1 MRQVLDH
8 HLAQLEQSVL
18 GAILLRPEVLAELS
32 DLETADFYDL
42 RAQAVWTAVR
52 KLEAAGQPVDQVT
65 IGAELERAGRLEAVG
80 WSYLGEVAL
89 CVPTPDNAVEY
100 ARRVRADG
108 LRRRLAAVLHEC
120 EQMAR
125 SGEHDPEDVISTAQ
139 SGLLELG
146 RAQANAGRPIGD
158 AVEARWRRI
167 EAIAQARADG
177 SLALSGYPTGVSGLD
192 DLTGGWQPGIVS
204 IVAARPGM
212 GKSSLA
218 MATAFACAKAG
229 HGVHVFSLEDSEES
243 YADRLL
249 SRLSRVPSSQLRS
262 ARLDSLEVGRVLA
275 AVSTMRAEKRWQI
288 DETAGIGAET
298 AVRRM
303 RACKRRIDTR
313 VAILDYATLLAKQR
327 GESAHDA
334 ASRAMVTLAASA
346 KQDRIAWVVLAQ
358 LNRQVES
365 RPDKRPVLSDL
376 RESGSFEEMSKMV
389 VALYRGAYY
398 GGNPRPGID
407 YPEGARPPSHD
418 EWQRQVQ
425 LLVLKN
431 SNGPTDT
438 VHARWDG
445 PTTTIW

>member
-1 MRQVLDH
+1 MRAVDP

-18 GAILLRPEVLAELS
+18 GAVLLRPESLAELPE
-32 DLETADFYDL
+32 LETLDFHDL
-42 RAQAVWTAVR
+42 RAQAVWSVIR
-52 KLEAAGQPVDQVT
+52 QLEAAGQPIDAVT
-65 IGAELERAGRLEAVG
+65 IGDELHRAGRLDAVG

-108 LRRRLAAVLHEC
+108 LRRRLAALLHEC

-125 SGEHDPEDVISTAQ
+125 AGEVDPEEVMAATQ
-139 SGLLELG
+139 SGIDQLSKG
-146 RAQANAGRPIGD
+146 QAQAGRTIGD
-158 AVEARWRRI
+158 AVEARWRKI
-167 EAIAQARADG
+167 ESIAQARADG
-177 SLALSGYPTGVSGLD
+177 SLALSGYPTGVAGLD
-192 DLTGGWQPGIVS
+192 DLVGGWQPGIVS

-262 ARLDSLEVGRVLA
+262 ARLDQGEVGRVMS
-275 AVSTMRAEKRWQI
+275 AVSTMRGERRWQI
-288 DETAGIGAET
+288 DETAGLSAEA

-303 RACKRRIDTR
+303 RACKRKVGTK
-313 VAILDYATLLAKQR
+313 VAILDYATLLAKLR
-327 GESAHDA
+327 GESPHDA
-334 ASRAMVTLAASA
+334 ASRAMATLAASA
-346 KQDRIAWVVLAQ
+346 KQDRVAWVVMAQ
-358 LNRQVES
+358 LNRQVEA

-407 YPEGARPPSHD
+407 YPEGARPPSND

>member
-1 MRQVLDH
+1 VTRVTDPHM
-8 HLAQLEQSVL
+8 AELEQSVL
-18 GAILLRPEVLAELS
+18 GAVLLHPGVLDELA
-32 DLETADFYDL
+32 DLEVGDFHDL
-42 RAQAVWTAVR
+42 RAQAVWGAIR
-52 KLEAAGQPVDQVT
+52 QLEAAGQPVDAVT
-65 IGAELERAGRLEAVG
+65 IGSELEAKGRLDAVG
-80 WSYLGEVAL
+80 WDYLGQVAL
-89 CVPTPDNAVEY
+89 RVPTPDNAVEY

-125 SGEHDPEDVISTAQ
+125 SPEHDPEDVISTTQA
-139 SGLLELG
+139 GLAELG
-146 RAQANAGRPIGD
+146 KAQASAGRSIGD
-158 AVEARWRRI
+158 AVIARWGRI
-167 EAIAQARADG
+167 EAIARARADG
-177 SLALSGYPTGVSGLD
+177 SLAMSGYPTGVAGLD

-204 IVAARPGM
+204 IVCARPGM

-218 MATAFACAKAG
+218 MATAFACSKGG

-249 SRLSRVPSSQLRS
+249 SRLSRIPSSQLRS
-262 ARLDSLEVGRVLA
+262 ARLDNSEVGRVIS
-275 AVSTMRAEKRWQI
+275 AVSTLRAEKRWQI
-288 DETAGIGAET
+288 DETAGISAEM

-303 RACKRRIDTR
+303 RACKRRMDTR
-313 VAILDYATLLAKQR
+313 VAILDYATLLSRQR
-327 GESAHDA
+327 GESPHEA
-334 ASRAMVTLAASA
+334 ASRSMITLAASA
-346 KQDRIAWVVLAQ
+346 KHDRIAWVVLAQ
-358 LNRQVES
+358 LNRDVEK

-407 YPEGARPPSHD
+407 YAEGQYAPSHD

-438 VHARWDG
+438 VIARWDG